1 MLILGEA
8 SSVSQGTGEP
18 DTGGVTAG
26 GPARRGQGST
36 GSGKTQLQVGHN
48 RHKLA
53 LCTVDLPACQCC
65 TQKAGGEG
73 LDMRLMMHMA
83 VYKNH

>member
-48 RHKLA
+48 RHKISS
-53 LCTVDLPACQCC
+53 
-65 TQKAGGEG
+65 
-73 LDMRLMMHMA
+73 MHRRSPSFSMLHTESWERGPGDEINDA
-83 VYKNH
+83 FGCV